1 MKFGLLLSLLCALAG
16 CVANPPPTPYPLQ
29 QYPAIWTP
37 APTPTN
43 TPPGP
48 TATLVIQNTRAPLP
62 TRDPNARPLP
72 VAPRDALGIWALT
85 RDQSAYAQDAVAQQ
99 AQILVTPANE
109 FERIKNDSFIFQI
122 VATESA
128 RPLPDAFNGVVML
141 PTTQAEPEALQALQ
155 TALEP
160 RWVLASIFI
169 TDTAQLEA
177 LRARADG
184 LLLENFLR
192 APDGAAEQFLD
203 EAAWKQQVNTL
214 ATLSA
219 NPDALVLT
227 AARIAPA
234 NQNSST
240 DYAAWM
246 EYALAS
252 FWLGA
257 NNTHIFFGAPDA
269 PTQIE
274 LGQFLDMEALGAPQT
289 AVIKANGVYQRRFAR
304 GLVLVNPSAD
314 KHAFLLPRKYRARN
328 GAIISQIEMPPHT
341 GALLLNA
348 DQ

>member
-1 MKFGLLLSLLCALAG
+1 MKFGLLLLCLCALAG
-16 CVANPPPTPYPLQ
+16 CAANPSPTPYPLQ

-62 TRDPNARPLP
+62 TRDPNARALP
-72 VAPRDALGIWALT
+72 AAPRDTLGIWALT
-85 RDQSAYAQDAVAQQ
+85 RDQNAYAQDAVAQQ
-99 AQILVTPANE
+99 ARILVTPADE

-122 VATESA
+122 IATEPA

-141 PTTQAEPEALQALQ
+141 PTTQAKPEMLQALQ
-155 TALEP
+155 TALKP
-160 RWVLASIFI
+160 RWVLASVFI
-169 TDTAQLEA
+169 TDTAQLET

-184 LLLENFLR
+184 LMLENFLR
-192 APDGAAEQFLD
+192 APDGAAEPFLD
-203 EAAWKQQVNTL
+203 EAAWQRQVNTL

-227 AARIAPA
+227 AARMTRA
-234 NQNSST
+234 NQNPST
-240 DYAAWM
+240 DGAAWM

-252 FWLGA
+252 FLLGV
-257 NNTHIFFGAPDA
+257 NNTHTFFGAPDA
-269 PTQIE
+269 SAQTE
-274 LGQFLDMEALGAPQT
+274 LRQFLDMDALGVPQT
-289 AVIKANGVYQRRFAR
+289 AVLKANGVYQRRFAR